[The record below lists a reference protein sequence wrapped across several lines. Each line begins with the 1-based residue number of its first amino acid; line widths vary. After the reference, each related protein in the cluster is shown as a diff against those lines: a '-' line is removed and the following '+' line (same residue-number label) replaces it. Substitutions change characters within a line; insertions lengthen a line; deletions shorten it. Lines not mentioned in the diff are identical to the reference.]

1 VAEREVSG
9 DFDYLWNDPADVD
22 GLTSH
27 DQVFEAEPAE
37 ELDQPLNDP
46 GDDLWDEPNDNFWDN
61 QPDPDEPGHFDA
73 FNINTWNC
81 TPAPTPWYGTR
92 QAVTAIIAAST
103 AMVAIV
109 VSAVLLVFRGEG
121 NTVDDVT
128 SSVTPTAP
136 TSAAPVEVASSEAP
150 PPPPPLPPLPETAS
164 PPPETASPPP
174 ETASPPPETASPPPE
189 TASPVN
195 TAPSYNPTYQPRPTK
210 EPEIGVTRT
219 PVIRSPISVAPQP
232 RGP

>member
-37 ELDQPLNDP
+37 QLDQPLNDP

-81 TPAPTPWYGTR
+81 TPAPKPWYGTR

-150 PPPPPLPPLPETAS
+150 PPPLP
-164 PPPETASPPP
+164 PPP